1 MADEIK
7 KVKKI
12 KVNGVLCDISF
23 TPIGHITSPN
33 GTDFTLKVDNYG
45 DLVAVDETNLP
56 SEKTPPTTPSTA
68 VTISKFYINSFYCG
82 GKESDE
88 HTLNYC
94 SHNFVELSN
103 LTSEDIN
110 LKNVTLQYSI
120 SSNEWQILPLEGVIK
135 AGSTFLIRGAQC
147 SMIDSPT
154 TKIKVDKFD
163 MEWYITD
170 SVTGNKELIKFDD
183 TKAKFYLALN
193 TSAYAGANPYD
204 TTNTYVRADALG
216 YIDLVGVNADGY
228 EANPYTADGGLKNT
242 RLFKK
247 YYSMDPV
254 KQATKAIDARD
265 NSKDW
270 NFVDLSKDDGDIIPS
285 IEVYTPKASSEGKNT
300 FYDKTKLFEHKP
312 TVITCSFG
320 IQATDGGSS
329 KRATRC
335 FNWLT
340 KDPSNKYIWIRTS
353 GSTTWDILN
362 AQESFCEGDD
372 RNEYATAQERKAY
385 DRVMK
390 EYTDNTVIIANKYIK
405 GGFAAGVYEYIAGS
419 KNEDGSP
426 CLEKCTDIRSFTVRT
441 STQVN
446 NGFTFLQTTDQ
457 QGFNWSEYRLW
468 EAAGKCITKESGGTF
483 DFMVNTGDM
492 TQNGNRLG
500 EWIDYFNG
508 KSNEMKNME
517 EMATIGNNDLS
528 LNKLYLI
535 GNGEDNNKL
544 WHENITFFFTFEL
557 DTDNFPE
564 FDGPDGNTYLIP
576 SLYSFNYGNVH
587 FLCVN
592 TEIKRTTESDT
603 YGYNF
608 KTYGVF
614 YPQIKTWCENDYAKY
629 GNGTLWNIAYCHE
642 MPFTIL
648 TPSVTEASGE
658 LITDRCQAGKTG
670 CNANYNTPS
679 DKEYWL
685 SEFFQTHNYPLVF
698 GGHKH
703 TQATSWPILENVKY
717 DSTGGTRTVTS
728 MRPIIV
734 VSSASTSQYYI
745 GNYYVPTIGTSGAT
759 DLTSYNGYKYPN
771 TWFESGNLKS
781 EYANAVQMCTFEWEE
796 NIGNNVPVVYAMS
809 QATAYKHTSNKELP
823 GLYIPWLRYYFPRK
837 EHGEKKDTANANQK
851 FPFYTIWNIGNTQ
864 IEGKVR
870 KVYGGFNSKG
880 TFDINIDWPYVKNGY
895 SAVEKDN
902 TTEVHS
908 INGITTMSKD
918 QAEIDTRTII
928 IKK

>member
-7 KVKKI
+7 KIKGI
-12 KVNGVLCDISF
+12 KVNGTPCDISF

-45 DLVAVDETNLP
+45 NLTAVDET
-56 SEKTPPTTPSTA
+56 KPSTTYDPTKQTA
-68 VTISKFYINSFYCG
+68 KLSVEKFYINSFYCG
-82 GKESDE
+82 GKDADE

-103 LTSEDIN
+103 LNSFDIN
-110 LKNVTLQYSI
+110 LKNITLQYSI
-120 SSNEWQILPLEGVIK
+120 SSNEWQVLPLEGVIK

-154 TKIKVDKFD
+154 TKIKVDTFD
-163 MEWYITD
+163 MEWYMTD
-170 SVTGNKELIKFDD
+170 PVTGNKELIKFDD
-183 TKAKFYLALN
+183 TKAKFYLAINL
-193 TSAYAGANPYD
+193 SAYPGANPYSPSASG
-204 TTNTYVRADALG
+204 VSSDAVG

-228 EANPYTADGGLKNT
+228 EGSAYTADGGLKNS

-254 KQATKAIDARD
+254 SQATKAIGKRNNA
-265 NSKDW
+265 NDW
-270 NFVDLSKDDGDIIPS
+270 NFVDLTKTDGEIIPS
-285 IEVYTPKASSEGKNT
+285 IEAYTPKASWEGKNT

-320 IQATDGGSS
+320 IQATDGGAS

-353 GSTTWDILN
+353 GSTTWNVLN
-362 AQESFCEGDD
+362 AQESFCEGDG
-372 RNEYATAQERKAY
+372 RGEYATAQERKAY

-441 STQVN
+441 SAQVN

-508 KSNEMKNME
+508 KSDEMKNME

-535 GNGEDNNKL
+535 GNGSDNNKL
-544 WHENITFFFTFEL
+544 WHENFTFFFTFEL

-564 FDGPDGNTYLIP
+564 FDGPDGQKYIIP

-587 FLCVN
+587 FLCMN
-592 TEIKRTTESDT
+592 TEIKAATEESS
-603 YGYNF
+603 YGYGFGGENH
-608 KTYGVF
+608 GNF
-614 YPQIKTWCENDYAKY
+614 YPQIKTWCENDYNKY
-629 GNGTLWNIAYCHE
+629 GTGTTWNIAYCHE

-648 TPSVTEASGE
+648 TPTITE
-658 LITDRCQAGKTG
+658 TVPFKTEERPG
-670 CNANYNTPS
+670 SNANTNVKTDS
-679 DKEYWL
+679 QKFWF
-685 SEFFQTHNYPLVF
+685 SEFLQTHNYPLVF

-703 TQATSWPILENVKY
+703 TQATSWPILENVKIKDGVRTP
-717 DSTGGTRTVTS
+717 DS
-728 MRPIIV
+728 MHPIIV

-745 GNYYVPTIGTSGAT
+745 GNYYVLTQGVSGAT
-759 DLTSYNGYKYPN
+759 DLKPYNGYKYPN
-771 TWFESGNLKS
+771 TWFENDSLKS
-781 EYANAVQMCTFEWEE
+781 AYVNAAEMCTFEWED
-796 NIGNNVPVVYAMS
+796 NIETNTPVVYAMS

-823 GLYIPWLRYYFPRK
+823 GQNIPWLRYYFERK
-837 EHGEKKDTANANQK
+837 SHTVKDGVADDKPADQQK
-851 FPFYTIWNIGNTQ
+851 FPFYTIWEIGTSQ

-870 KVYGGFNSKG
+870 KVYGEFNGSGK
-880 TFDINIDWPYVKNGY
+880 FDINIEWPYVKEGKNAIAGKH
-895 SAVEKDN
+895 EEN
-902 TTEVHS
+902 IHS
-908 INGITTMSKD
+908 INGITKMSD
-918 QAEIDTRTII
+918 VEAETDTRTII